1 MPLWTFLSDRA
12 QKKRRRIPSTRPDS
26 SCIYNIGDKKI
37 IMTTDANQSEQPAA
51 DLIAGE
57 CLAVRVRLLN
67 RTITGIYDEALRP
80 LGMTVGQLNILV
92 AVAKL
97 GPISP
102 GDVARR
108 LNMEKSTLSRNVDR
122 MRSHGWVVVLPGESG
137 RNQLLGISPK
147 GRKLLEKA
155 VPLWKE
161 AQARAKAMLGQRG
174 ARSIHRV
181 ADAVWAQLGRE

>member
-1 MPLWTFLSDRA
+1 
-12 QKKRRRIPSTRPDS
+12 
-26 SCIYNIGDKKI
+26 
-37 IMTTDANQSEQPAA
+37 MTTDAAQSESPAA
-51 DLIAGE
+51 DLISRE

-67 RTITGIYDEALRP
+67 RTITGIYDEALRS

-92 AVAKL
+92 AVAKR

-122 MRSHGWVVVLPGESG
+122 MRSHGWLVVLPCESG
-137 RNQLLGISPK
+137 RHQMLRISPM
-147 GRKLLEKA
+147 GQKLLEKA
-155 VPLWKE
+155 VPFWKE
-161 AQARAKAMLGQRG
+161 AQARAKAVLGQRG